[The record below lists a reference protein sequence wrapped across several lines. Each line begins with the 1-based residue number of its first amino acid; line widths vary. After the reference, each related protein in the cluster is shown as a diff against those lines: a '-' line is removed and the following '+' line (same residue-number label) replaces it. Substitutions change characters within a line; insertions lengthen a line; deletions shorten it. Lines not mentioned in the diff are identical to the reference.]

1 MQSKKWSLI
10 ETVVNVLSGFG
21 IAQLLILYL
30 LPLWG
35 FQTDLHDSITISA
48 MFTSIS
54 MLRGYIC
61 RRIFNYYNSPTQ
73 VTRRYIR
80 RHYKN
85 VNKSKKS

>member
-1 MQSKKWSLI
+1 MQSRRWSII
-10 ETVVNVLSGFG
+10 ETIINVGTGFL

-35 FQTDLHDSITISA
+35 FQTDLHDSLTISA
-48 MFTSIS
+48 VFTSVS

-61 RRIFNYYNSPTQ
+61 RRIFNHFNSPTQ

-80 RHYKN
+80 KHYKN
-85 VNKSKKS
+85 ESKKGR

>member
-10 ETVVNVLSGFG
+10 ETAVNVMSGFG
-21 IAQLLILYL
+21 IAQLLILYI

-35 FQTDLHDSITISA
+35 FQTDIYDSLSISTV
-48 MFTSIS
+48 FTSVS

-61 RRIFNYYNSPTQ
+61 RRIFNYYHSPFKTTQ
-73 VTRRYIR
+73 RYIK

-85 VNKSKKS
+85 VKKN